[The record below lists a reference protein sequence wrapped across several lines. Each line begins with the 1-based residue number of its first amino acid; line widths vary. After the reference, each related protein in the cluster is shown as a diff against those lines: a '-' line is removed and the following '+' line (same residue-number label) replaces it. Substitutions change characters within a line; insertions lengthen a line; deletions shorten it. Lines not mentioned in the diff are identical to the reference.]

1 MKRHSQR
8 LRDILRRGLAI
19 AVTVPMMVSF
29 APVAFAEDG
38 AGTGNGSA
46 TPSASSGLN
55 LLASYDFSDG
65 TATDTSGNGYNLTM
79 NGGAKVEAFGDRN
92 NNQALSL
99 RGNGQ
104 YASFPDE
111 LFAKAGNSFTMEF
124 AAKSRHADDGNYFSF
139 SVGGSQQKYLFWYLS
154 KDLRLRCLT
163 MTISGTTT
171 S

>member
-65 TATDTSGNGYNLTM
+65 TATDTSG
-79 NGGAKVEAFGDRN
+79 KRV
-92 NNQALSL
+92 Q
-99 RGNGQ
+99 
-104 YASFPDE
+104 PDHE
-111 LFAKAGNSFTMEF
+111 RRCEG
-124 AAKSRHADDGNYFSF
+124 R
-139 SVGGSQQKYLFWYLS
+139 SVRRQEQ
-154 KDLRLRCLT
+154 
-163 MTISGTTT
+163 
-171 S
+171 

>member
-104 YASFPDE
+104 YASFP
-111 LFAKAGNSFTMEF
+111 G
-124 AAKSRHADDGNYFSF
+124 
-139 SVGGSQQKYLFWYLS
+139 
-154 KDLRLRCLT
+154 
-163 MTISGTTT
+163 
-171 S
+171 